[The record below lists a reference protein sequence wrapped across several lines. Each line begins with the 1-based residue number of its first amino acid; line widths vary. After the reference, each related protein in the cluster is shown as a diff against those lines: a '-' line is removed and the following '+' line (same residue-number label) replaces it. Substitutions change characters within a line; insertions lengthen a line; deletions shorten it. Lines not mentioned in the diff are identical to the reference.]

1 MFRNYT
7 YFIETCFLNVHRS
20 HWQNPGLLFMSLP
33 TNDIGFLLLT
43 VAPTGDHV
51 ISLVDEISFVFPPSP
66 PLSQVDDIP
75 PEQFCN
81 GDNRPADCGSNCMCT
96 HKVDIPLNA
105 VVEVVLVDEG
115 KLLSDLRGI
124 PKLSDIFLNL
134 HSVQKRSYNF
144 NDLKTTLPKIFRT
157 TSSLSSI

>member
-1 MFRNYT
+1 MLYFLYGNLYFKLLAEPMFGA
-7 YFIETCFLNVHRS
+7 LV
-20 HWQNPGLLFMSLP
+20 LFTSLP
-33 TNDIGFLLLT
+33 TKDIGFILLT

-66 PLSQVDDIP
+66 PLSQIDDIP

-81 GDNRPADCGSNCMCT
+81 GDNRPADCGANCMCT

-115 KLLSDLRGI
+115 KLLHNLRGV
-124 PKLSDIFLNL
+124 PKAVGIFFNL
-134 HSVQKRSYNF
+134 YNQ
-144 NDLKTTLPKIFRT
+144 
-157 TSSLSSI
+157 

>member
-1 MFRNYT
+1 LLKTPTSNFWKKQVSANSYK
-7 YFIETCFLNVHRS
+7 FLV
-20 HWQNPGLLFMSLP
+20 
-33 TNDIGFLLLT
+33 LT

-66 PLSQVDDIP
+66 PLSQIDDIP

-81 GDNRPADCGSNCMCT
+81 GDNRPADCGANCMCT

-115 KLLSDLRGI
+115 E
-124 PKLSDIFLNL
+124 FL
-134 HSVQKRSYNF
+134 
-144 NDLKTTLPKIFRT
+144 
-157 TSSLSSI
+157 

>member
-1 MFRNYT
+1 MQSKYV
-7 YFIETCFLNVHRS
+7 ILKIH
-20 HWQNPGLLFMSLP
+20 SLMKIP
-33 TNDIGFLLLT
+33 TSNFWKKPFSSNNCRVLVLT

-66 PLSQVDDIP
+66 PLSQIDDIP

-81 GDNRPADCGSNCMCT
+81 GDNRPADCGANCMCT

-115 KLLSDLRGI
+115 E
-124 PKLSDIFLNL
+124 FLQPFCPGQQISL
-134 HSVQKRSYNF
+134 FNF
-144 NDLKTTLPKIFRT
+144 L
-157 TSSLSSI
+157 

>member
-1 MFRNYT
+1 MEL
-7 YFIETCFLNVHRS
+7 I
-20 HWQNPGLLFMSLP
+20 
-33 TNDIGFLLLT
+33 LLT

-51 ISLVDEISFVFPPSP
+51 ISLVDEISFVFPPAP

-81 GDNRPADCGSNCMCT
+81 GDNRPPDCGTNCMCT

-115 KLLSDLRGI
+115 KEHSRNTKIL
-124 PKLSDIFLNL
+124 KLTF
-134 HSVQKRSYNF
+134 
-144 NDLKTTLPKIFRT
+144 
-157 TSSLSSI
+157 SLILQSI